1 MKIIVLGAGQ
11 VGRSLAESLVAEN
24 HDIVVVD
31 TKRASLDI
39 LQNRFDL
46 QTVCGRCSYPD
57 VLRDA
62 GAESADILLAVTD
75 SDESNMVAC
84 QVAYSLFQIPT
95 KIARI
100 RSQHYFIRKELFGK
114 ENLPIDVFINPEG
127 LVTDLLSELIQHP
140 GALQV
145 LRFAKGLV
153 KLVAIKPF
161 LGGSLLGKTIDEIGA
176 LFPALSFRVVA
187 IYRGDHSILI
197 QENTTI

>member
-100 RSQHYFIRKELFGK
+100 RSQHYFIRK
-114 ENLPIDVFINPEG
+114 
-127 LVTDLLSELIQHP
+127 
-140 GALQV
+140 
-145 LRFAKGLV
+145 
-153 KLVAIKPF
+153 
-161 LGGSLLGKTIDEIGA
+161 
-176 LFPALSFRVVA
+176 
-187 IYRGDHSILI
+187 
-197 QENTTI
+197 